1 MPGSPPSEVGVTQP
15 TSGNPEASLTGL
27 PAPRGEMVVVGI
39 GASAGGLDACQKLLE
54 ALPPRTGMAWILV
67 QHLDPTHESMMA
79 ELLAAH
85 TSMTVCEAAEGMLL
99 EPEHLYVIVPDA
111 YLSVAQGVLRLTRP
125 QARHGARLPFD
136 YLLHSLAQEYGDR
149 AACVILSGTGADGS
163 LGLMSV
169 KARGGF
175 VIAQDPDEAAY
186 GGMPRSA
193 IQTNAVDLVLP
204 VERIPASLLPHRDR
218 SCAQSATT
226 DVPAEGAAGYGEPAW
241 LAEVIQLLLTR
252 TAYDFTLYKH
262 GTLRRRVER
271 RRAMAGIDP
280 GDMDRYL
287 AMLRHDAGELDLLAK
302 DLLINVTRFFRD
314 PEVFDFLAERIVPG
328 LIGHASPG
336 RAIRVWVAAC
346 STGEETYSLAM
357 LLREKMASAACN
369 IELQVF
375 ASDIDAD
382 AVASAREG
390 LYPATI
396 EADVSPARLA
406 RFFSREERGYRVLP
420 ELRAS
425 IVFTVHDVLVNPPFS
440 QLDLVSCRNL
450 LIYLNPAAQAK
461 VVSQFDFALR
471 DGGVLLIGN
480 AETLLN
486 ADARFEIISRPER
499 VYRHI
504 ARNHSRHAALS
515 VNPGDATRLQP
526 QSGPRPGPA
535 RRSSVADVARSR
547 LLDTY
552 APAAV
557 LVNRNHECLYF
568 FGSTAPYLHVPAGQ
582 PTHDVLA
589 LAPKELR
596 TRLRSAIQHA
606 TRTNA
611 RVVVAGGTVNEAGH
625 AVPFDLDVQPVS
637 SDGEDLLLI
646 CFVAAPRG
654 GEQLPASIAPRDL
667 PRVAALE
674 HELEATKTELEDAI
688 RSLEISGEDQKAI
701 NEEALSINEEYQS
714 TNEELLT
721 SKEELQS
728 LNEELTALNGQLQET
743 LERQR
748 TTSNDLQNVLYST
761 NVATLFLDTHLNI
774 RFFTPATRLFFSV
787 IPGDIG
793 RPLADLSSLASDG
806 NLLADARTVLQTSAL
821 VEREIEAQ
829 SGIWF
834 IRRILPYRTD
844 DNGVEGVVIT
854 FTDVT
859 ERKLA
864 AKALEAAKLHADQA
878 NTAKSRFLAAAS
890 HDLRQPLQTLALL
903 QGALAKMVEGDEAQS
918 LIARLDQTLGA
929 MSGMLNTLLDIN
941 QIESGTVRAERVRFP
956 IADLL
961 DRMRDEFSY
970 HAEAHGLGL
979 RVAPCG
985 LAVQSDPRLLAQV
998 IRNLL
1003 SNALKYTRRGKVLLG
1018 CRRRAHM
1025 LRIEIWDTGIGIPG
1039 EELEA
1044 IFHEYHQLDN
1054 AARERSRGL
1063 GLGLSIAQRLAEL
1076 LGSRISVRS
1085 HPGKGSVFAIEVALA
1100 GTEAHAVAAA
1110 DSPEGTSGRT
1120 HDTRRSGSIL
1130 VIEDDP
1136 DVSDLIVRLL
1146 DDEGHRT
1153 MRASSGTEVLARVA
1167 GGMRCPDLILADYNL
1182 PQGMNGLELATKLR
1196 ATFQCDIP
1204 AIILTGDISTATWLA
1219 VARQPCLQLNKPV
1232 KARELLSAIESLLA
1246 VAPAAAGAHAP
1257 AAGSLIETG
1266 NAREEPALVYVV
1278 DDDRYIRDGVRAVLE
1293 GEGHTVE
1300 DFDSCEAFLEAY
1312 RPGRDACL
1320 LIDAYLPGMSGLDLL
1335 QRLRDAGDSTARDH
1349 GDGQQRRARGSPGDE
1364 GRRLGLHR
1372 KADRTG
1378 RIDRERRAGVRAV
1391 DGFTQAGRMAGR
1403 GRASHRGSH
1412 AASAADHGPGARRP
1426 SEQDHCRRSRHQP
1439 AHG

>member
-1 MPGSPPSEVGVTQP
+1 
-15 TSGNPEASLTGL
+15 
-27 PAPRGEMVVVGI
+27 
-39 GASAGGLDACQKLLE
+39 
-54 ALPPRTGMAWILV
+54 
-67 QHLDPTHESMMA
+67 
-79 ELLAAH
+79 
-85 TSMTVCEAAEGMLL
+85 
-99 EPEHLYVIVPDA
+99 
-111 YLSVAQGVLRLTRP
+111 
-125 QARHGARLPFD
+125 
-136 YLLHSLAQEYGDR
+136 
-149 AACVILSGTGADGS
+149 
-163 LGLMSV
+163 
-169 KARGGF
+169 
-175 VIAQDPDEAAY
+175 
-186 GGMPRSA
+186 MPRSA

-241 LAEVIQLLLTR
+241 LAEVIQLLRTR

-461 VVSQFDFALR
+461 VVSQFRFRVARRGRTSHRQCRDASGRGRPLR
-471 DGGVLLIGN
+471 DHLEAGTGLPPY
-480 AETLLN
+480 
-486 ADARFEIISRPER
+486 RPQPLATRGSFREPWR
-499 VYRHI
+499 
-504 ARNHSRHAALS
+504 RHAFAAAIRAAAGAS
-515 VNPGDATRLQP
+515 APVERRRRGAQP
-526 QSGPRPGPA
+526 LA
-535 RRSSVADVARSR
+535 RHLRAGRR
-547 LLDTY
+547 
-552 APAAV
+552 
-557 LVNRNHECLYF
+557 
-568 FGSTAPYLHVPAGQ
+568 AGQ
-582 PTHDVLA
+582 PESRMPVL
-589 LAPKELR
+589 LR
-596 TRLRSAIQHA
+596 LDRPVSACA
-606 TRTNA
+606 SGPADSRRA
-611 RVVVAGGTVNEAGH
+611 RPCAKGTADQTSFRDPAGDPDERAGGGAGGTVNEAGH

-654 GEQLPASIAPRDL
+654 GEQHPASIAPRDL

-674 HELEATKTELEDAI
+674 HELEATETELEDAI

-774 RFFTPATRLFFSV
+774 RFFTPATRLYFSV

-821 VEREIEAQ
+821 VEREIEAAERHLVH
-829 SGIWF
+829 SPHPALSH
-834 IRRILPYRTD
+834 RRQRAWRVSSSRLPTSPNASSPRRRWKPRSSSRPGEYGEVALSRCR
-844 DNGVEGVVIT
+844 EP
-854 FTDVT
+854 
-859 ERKLA
+859 RPAPA
-864 AKALEAAKLHADQA
+864 APDTCIAAGGA
-878 NTAKSRFLAAAS
+878 
-890 HDLRQPLQTLALL
+890 RQD
-903 QGALAKMVEGDEAQS
+903 GRRRRRQS

-1039 EELEA
+1039 EDLRRSSTNIISLITRLA
-1044 IFHEYHQLDN
+1044 N
-1054 AARERSRGL
+1054 AAEGWGWGCRSRNGL
-1063 GLGLSIAQRLAEL
+1063 PNSGAAVSACARIRARVRCSQSRSRL
-1076 LGSRISVRS
+1076 RR
-1085 HPGKGSVFAIEVALA
+1085 
-1100 GTEAHAVAAA
+1100 TEAHAVAAA
-1110 DSPEGTSGRT
+1110 DRSRRPADART
-1120 HDTRRSGSIL
+1120 TR
-1130 VIEDDP
+1130 
-1136 DVSDLIVRLL
+1136 
-1146 DDEGHRT
+1146 
-1153 MRASSGTEVLARVA
+1153 
-1167 GGMRCPDLILADYNL
+1167 
-1182 PQGMNGLELATKLR
+1182 
-1196 ATFQCDIP
+1196 
-1204 AIILTGDISTATWLA
+1204 
-1219 VARQPCLQLNKPV
+1219 
-1232 KARELLSAIESLLA
+1232 
-1246 VAPAAAGAHAP
+1246 VAPAQ
-1257 AAGSLIETG
+1257 
-1266 NAREEPALVYVV
+1266 
-1278 DDDRYIRDGVRAVLE
+1278 
-1293 GEGHTVE
+1293 
-1300 DFDSCEAFLEAY
+1300 FW
-1312 RPGRDACL
+1312 
-1320 LIDAYLPGMSGLDLL
+1320 
-1335 QRLRDAGDSTARDH
+1335 
-1349 GDGQQRRARGSPGDE
+1349 
-1364 GRRLGLHR
+1364 
-1372 KADRTG
+1372 
-1378 RIDRERRAGVRAV
+1378 
-1391 DGFTQAGRMAGR
+1391 
-1403 GRASHRGSH
+1403 
-1412 AASAADHGPGARRP
+1412 
-1426 SEQDHCRRSRHQP
+1426 
-1439 AHG
+1439 